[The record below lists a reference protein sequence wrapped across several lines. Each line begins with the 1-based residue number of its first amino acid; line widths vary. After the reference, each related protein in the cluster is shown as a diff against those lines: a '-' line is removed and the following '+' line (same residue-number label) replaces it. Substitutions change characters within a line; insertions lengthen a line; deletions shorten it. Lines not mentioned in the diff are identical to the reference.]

1 MAISKQQPMRS
12 AEIDVIDELNSLS
25 GDVSQ
30 LQNTAESLSSSVDI
44 INQEIGSG
52 FNSSYTIKRAIDN
65 INQEI
70 GGGFNSEN
78 TIKRAIDGIV
88 RDIGDMS
95 YIPSS
100 SSLAGEIGKLT
111 NFAWQF
117 RIGETEEIEL
127 SNGTP
132 YLSSED
138 FSEPFGSD
146 SNCIVLLQVI
156 SGESLQLFELTLTDC
171 DDSGFGYSVTATD
184 SDNHTIRI
192 GYVAIC
198 TNYQGGN

>member
-30 LQNTAESLSSSVDI
+30 LQDDTESLSGAVDSI
-44 INQEIGSG
+44 NQKIGSGFDSNHTVKGAIDNINQEIGSG
-52 FNSSYTIKRAIDN
+52 FNS
-65 INQEI
+65 
-70 GGGFNSEN
+70 EN
-78 TIKRAIDGIV
+78 TIERAIGGILH
-88 RDIGDMS
+88 DIGDMS

-111 NFAWQF
+111 DFAWQF
-117 RIGETEEIEL
+117 RVGETEEIEL

-132 YLSSED
+132 YSSSEV

-146 SNCIVLLQVI
+146 NNCIVLLQVI
-156 SGESLQLFELTLTDC
+156 STESLQLFELALTASDY
-171 DDSGFGYSVTATD
+171 SGFSYSVSATD
-184 SDNHTIRI
+184 SDTHTIRV
-192 GYVAIC
+192 GYVAVC

>member
-12 AEIDVIDELNSLS
+12 AEIDVIDEVNSLS
-25 GDVSQ
+25 DSVASQSRDISQ
-30 LQNTAESLSSSVDI
+30 LQGVAGNLSSSIDS

-52 FNSSYTIKRAIDN
+52 FD
-65 INQEI
+65 
-70 GGGFNSEN
+70 SEN
-78 TIKRAIDGIV
+78 TIERAISGIV

-100 SSLAGEIGKLT
+100 SSLANEIGKLDD
-111 NFAWQF
+111 FAWQF

-127 SNGTP
+127 SNGAP
-132 YLSSED
+132 YSATEN

-156 SGESLQLFELTLTDC
+156 SSESLQLFELTLTDY
-171 DDSGFGYSVTATD
+171 DDSGFSYSVGATD
-184 SDNHTIRI
+184 SDPHNIRV
-192 GYVAIC
+192 GYVALC

>member
-12 AEIDVIDELNSLS
+12 AEIDVIDEVNSLS
-25 GDVSQ
+25 NSVITQTQDISQ
-30 LQNTAESLSSSVDI
+30 LQNTTGALSIAVNS

-52 FNSSYTIKRAIDN
+52 FNSEHTI
-65 INQEI
+65 E
-70 GGGFNSEN
+70 
-78 TIKRAIDGIV
+78 RAIDGIY

-95 YIPSS
+95 YIPAS

-111 NFAWQF
+111 DFAWQF
-117 RIGETEEIEL
+117 RIGETEEIVL

-132 YLSSED
+132 HSSSEV
-138 FSEPFGSD
+138 FSEPFSSD
-146 SNCIVLLQVI
+146 NNCIVLLQVI
-156 SGESLQLFELTLTDC
+156 STESLQLFELALTASDY
-171 DDSGFGYSVTATD
+171 SGFSYSVNATD
-184 SDNHTIRI
+184 SDTHTIRI